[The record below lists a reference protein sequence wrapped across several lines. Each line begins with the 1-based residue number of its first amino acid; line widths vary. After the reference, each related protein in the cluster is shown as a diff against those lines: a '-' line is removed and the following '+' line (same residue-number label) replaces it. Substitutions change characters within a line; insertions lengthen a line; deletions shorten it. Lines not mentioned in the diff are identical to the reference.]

1 MRTTFCLAALLL
13 TPAAALCAA
22 DSPANKPNILVLLT
36 DDMGYADIGVHGCK
50 DIPTPHIDSLA
61 KRGGRFTDAYA
72 NGSFCTPTRA
82 ALISGRYQQRS
93 GNEDLDGVTGPLPR
107 AVTTLPQRLKA
118 AGYAT
123 GMTGKWHLGTTEGFR
138 PTERG
143 FDEFY
148 GILGGGSH
156 NLPGP
161 LPGRKDNPIPP
172 E

>member
-1 MRTTFCLAALLL
+1 MTFVRLLLAPVLFAALAPLYAAE
-13 TPAAALCAA
+13 TPA
-22 DSPANKPNILVLLT
+22 NRPNILVIMT
-36 DDMGYADIGVHGCK
+36 DDMGYADIGVHGCR

-61 KRGGRFTDAYA
+61 KRGVRFTDAYA

-82 ALISGRYQQRS
+82 ALISGRYQHRS

-123 GMTGKWHLGTTEGFR
+123 GMAGKWHLGTTEGFR

-143 FDEFY
+143 FDQFY

-161 LPGRKDNPIPP
+161 LAGKERW
-172 E
+172 